1 MTVQLN
7 SEQLDWLMTL
17 TRSEARSLIRALAT
31 GEWMLEWNDA
41 NHAFELKPA

>member
-17 TRSEARSLIRALAT
+17 TRSEARLLIRALAT
-31 GEWMLEWNDA
+31 GEWMLEWNDV
-41 NHAFELKPA
+41 NHAFELKPV